1 MELHPAVAAFLE
13 KQRVVRLAIET
24 DNGPHVLAIRFAL
37 LNGALITV
45 AGDPEETPNLRAV
58 YLHPDVAVL
67 ADEYSE
73 DWTRLSWVELRG
85 HATVLDGGDDHAEA
99 IALLRERYPQYRLRP
114 LTDRIVLRID
124 PSEVHHWGLREDDA
138 LDGVEVRG
146 LNLVRGEQ
154 RTPAPHII
162 TEYRA
167 GLSTGALSLLIP
179 TDDGMRR
186 RAMESHDET
195 AMPDEGGRMLRYRID
210 DLEDGLYAAESVGT
224 AEAVHTTYF
233 EVTEATVRRIFES
246 ERRALQE
253 LRRRGR

>member
-1 MELHPAVAAFLE
+1 MDLHPAVANFLE
-13 KQRVVRLAIET
+13 RQRVVRMAIET

-37 LNGALITV
+37 FEGALVTV
-45 AGDPEETPNLRAV
+45 AGDAEETPNLRAV
-58 YLHPDVAVL
+58 YLHLDVAIL

-85 HATVLDGGDDHAEA
+85 HATVLDGGDEHAEA
-99 IALLRERYPQYRLRP
+99 LALLRERYPQYRLRP

-138 LDGVEVRG
+138 LDGVEARG

-167 GLSTGALSLLIP
+167 GVSTGSLALLVP
-179 TDDGMRR
+179 TDDGVRR
-186 RAMESHDET
+186 RAMESYDET
-195 AMPDEGGRMLRYRID
+195 AMPDEGGRMLRYRIE

-224 AEAVHTTYF
+224 VETVRTTYF
-233 EVTEATVRRIFES
+233 EITEAVVRRIFES

-253 LRRRGR
+253 LRRRSR

>member
-1 MELHPAVAAFLE
+1 MDLHPAVAAFLDR
-13 KQRVVRLAIET
+13 QRVAHLAIET
-24 DNGPHVLAIRFAL
+24 DTGPHLLAIRFAL
-37 LNGALITV
+37 LDGALVTV

-67 ADEYSE
+67 VDEYSE
-73 DWTRLSWVELRG
+73 DWTRLAWVELRG

-99 IALLRERYPQYRLRP
+99 LALLRQRYPQYRLRP
-114 LTDRIVLRID
+114 LTDRIVLRIN

-138 LDGVEVRG
+138 LEGVEVRG
-146 LNLVRGEQ
+146 LNLVRAEQ

-167 GLSTGALSLLIP
+167 GVSTGALSLLVP
-179 TDDGMRR
+179 TDDGVRR
-186 RAMESHDET
+186 RAMESYDET
-195 AMPDEGGRMLRYRID
+195 AMPDEGGRMLRYRIE

-224 AEAVHTTYF
+224 ADAVRTTYF
-233 EVTEATVRRIFES
+233 EVTAATVRRIFES